1 MPEATIET
9 LCVSCLAPCHLPAST
24 VEAATVGARRTTF
37 YCDDDLAI
45 PGVWMQRPEGACACG
60 GTGLIVP
67 ARLSS
72 AL

>member
-1 MPEATIET
+1 MTEAMIET
-9 LCVSCLAPCHLPAST
+9 LCVRCLAPCPLPTAV
-24 VEAATVGARRTTF
+24 VEAATAGARRTTF
-37 YCDDDLAI
+37 YCNDALAI
-45 PGVWMQRPEGACACG
+45 PGVWMARPGEPCACG